1 MADFYLD
8 ENLVFL
14 QAAGTREEILREM
27 AENLVKE
34 ELVKTSFV
42 TGVIER
48 EKEYPT
54 GLPTSSSLS
63 VAIPHTDI
71 EHVKK
76 DAISIALLKEPV
88 AFRVMGEASMETP
101 VSIIFM
107 LAMQQS
113 HAQLTLLRDLM
124 DFLQNETTLQALY
137 DSKTKEEVVKL
148 IDRKLSLSV
157 SKGGDR

>member
-14 QAAGTREEILREM
+14 QAAGTREELLREM

-88 AFRVMGEASMETP
+88 AFRVMGEASMETS

-137 DSKTKEEVVKL
+137 DSKTKEDVVKL
-148 IDRKLSLSV
+148 IDRKLSLSA

>member
-1 MADFYLD
+1 MAEFYLD
-8 ENLVFL
+8 ETLVFL
-14 QAAGTREEILREM
+14 QMTGTREEMLREM

-34 ELVKTSFV
+34 NLVEASFV
-42 TGVIER
+42 SGIIER

-54 GLPTSSSLS
+54 GLPTASSIS

-76 DAISIALLKEPV
+76 NAISIALLQEPA
-88 AFRVMGEASMETP
+88 AFQVMGEASMVTP

-113 HAQLTLLRDLM
+113 HAQLRLLRDLM
-124 DFLQNETTLQALY
+124 NFFQDETTLQVLY
-137 DSKTKEEVVKL
+137 ESNTKEDVVKL
-148 IDRKLSLSV
+148 IDRKLSLSA

>member
-48 EKEYPT
+48 EKEFPT

-88 AFRVMGEASMETP
+88 AFRVMGEASMDTP

-107 LAMQQS
+107 LAMKQS

-124 DFLQNETTLQALY
+124 DFLQNETTLQALF
-137 DSKTKEEVVKL
+137 DSKTKEDVVNL
-148 IDRKLSLSV
+148 IDRKLSLSA